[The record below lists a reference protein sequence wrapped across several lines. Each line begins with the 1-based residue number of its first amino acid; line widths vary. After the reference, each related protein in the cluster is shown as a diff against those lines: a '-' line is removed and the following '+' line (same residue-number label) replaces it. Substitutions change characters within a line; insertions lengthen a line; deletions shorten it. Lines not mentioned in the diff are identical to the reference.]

1 MSKAPDW
8 DKINR
13 QRRLHYVPSPR
24 TQPATQKQHDYIVDL
39 AFQKN
44 QPPPRLP
51 KTRHGAGELI
61 ERLLLLPDVNER
73 LPVRTVLIEPQDTSR
88 QEVVNEMREH
98 YPMLSPMTVHSMV
111 QIFEQI
117 DPAGFA
123 FVLDGIFHED
133 VPEETD
139 ALILHLLQRFLTEIA
154 PVTTDDATALV
165 PG

>member
-1 MSKAPDW
+1 MSKATDW
-8 DKINR
+8 DKVSR
-13 QRRLHYVPSPR
+13 TRRLHYVPSSR
-24 TQPATQKQHDYIVDL
+24 TQPATQKQRDYIVGL

-51 KTRHGAGELI
+51 KTKHGAGELI

-73 LPVRTVLIEPQDTSR
+73 LPVRIAPIERQDNPQ
-88 QEVVNEMREH
+88 QEMVIELREH
-98 YPMLSPMTVHSMV
+98 YPMLSPMTANSIV
-111 QIFEQI
+111 QLFERI

-133 VPEETD
+133 VPKEAD
-139 ALILHLLQRFLTEIA
+139 ALILYLLRRFLEEIA
-154 PVTTDDATALV
+154 PVTNDDSTVV